1 MKSRYHTTIP
11 DDLFQTML
19 RFHRE
24 FALPDMERLLDNQ
37 TRRMVAHFD
46 RVETLFNDLLARLD
60 RHESELI
67 SLRADFDRV
76 GTMAAS
82 PTSRPISSNRA

>member
-1 MKSRYHTTIP
+1 MKSRYRTTSP

-24 FALPDMERLLDNQ
+24 FALPDMERLLDYQ

-46 RVETLFNDLLARLD
+46 RVE
-60 RHESELI
+60 
-67 SLRADFDRV
+67 
-76 GTMAAS
+76 TMAAS